1 MNERETDMK
10 SEMASPGG
18 GGVGGVGGGGS
29 GEDAGPAKAGKRAW
43 QSPSLTYIGDLADLV
58 QGGGKRGS
66 FIDGDPRSSRKGGG
80 G

>member
-1 MNERETDMK
+1 MNKRENEMQ
-10 SEMASPGG
+10 SETAS
-18 GGVGGVGGGGS
+18 GS
-29 GEDAGPAKAGKRAW
+29 ARGEDAGPAGAGKRAW
-43 QSPSLTYIGDLADLV
+43 QTPALTYIGDLEDLV